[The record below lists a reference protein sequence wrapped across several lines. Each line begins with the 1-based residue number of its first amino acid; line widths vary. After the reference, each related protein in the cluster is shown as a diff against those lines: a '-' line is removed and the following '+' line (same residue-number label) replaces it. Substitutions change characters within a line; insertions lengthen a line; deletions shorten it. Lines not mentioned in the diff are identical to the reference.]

1 MTTFITVL
9 VILAFIAVLFGFY
22 QMQKKHLKF
31 STRVFSALGVGI
43 VLGAIIQFAFGTDSK
58 ITTQSMEWIGIVGNG
73 YVAFLQMLVIPLVF
87 VSIVGAFTKMKESNK
102 LGKISFNVLAT
113 LLGTT
118 AVAALVGIGTTLA
131 FGLQGAKFT
140 KVVPA
145 ETSRIAELATRQDAI
160 QDLTIPQQI
169 VSFIPKNVFA
179 DFAGTRPMS
188 TIGVVIFA
196 AFVGVAYLGV
206 RRKAPKEAEFFANL
220 IDSLYKITMRIVTLV
235 LRLTPYG
242 VLALMI
248 NVVATS
254 DFVAIINL
262 GKFVLAFVCG
272 LNYCFCHS
280 HVDFNYFKS
289 QPSYVSKKVFPVLS
303 FAFTSR

>member
-118 AVAALVGIGTTLA
+118 AVAA
-131 FGLQGAKFT
+131 
-140 KVVPA
+140 
-145 ETSRIAELATRQDAI
+145 SRGKIHARCCRNVKNCRVSDASRC
-160 QDLTIPQQI
+160 DSRFDDSSTNR
-169 VSFIPKNVFA
+169 FIY
-179 DFAGTRPMS
+179 S
-188 TIGVVIFA
+188 
-196 AFVGVAYLGV
+196 
-206 RRKAPKEAEFFANL
+206 
-220 IDSLYKITMRIVTLV
+220 
-235 LRLTPYG
+235 
-242 VLALMI
+242 
-248 NVVATS
+248 
-254 DFVAIINL
+254 
-262 GKFVLAFVCG
+262 
-272 LNYCFCHS
+272 
-280 HVDFNYFKS
+280 
-289 QPSYVSKKVFPVLS
+289 
-303 FAFTSR
+303 

>member
-1 MTTFITVL
+1 M
-9 VILAFIAVLFGFY
+9 
-22 QMQKKHLKF
+22 
-31 STRVFSALGVGI
+31 GI

-140 KVVPA
+140 QGAA

-206 RRKAPKEAEFFANL
+206 RRKAPKEAEFL
-220 IDSLYKITMRIVTLV
+220 QI
-235 LRLTPYG
+235 
-242 VLALMI
+242 
-248 NVVATS
+248 
-254 DFVAIINL
+254 
-262 GKFVLAFVCG
+262 
-272 LNYCFCHS
+272 
-280 HVDFNYFKS
+280 
-289 QPSYVSKKVFPVLS
+289 
-303 FAFTSR
+303 

>member
-140 KVVPA
+140 QGAA

-220 IDSLYKITMRIVTLV
+220 IDSLYKITM
-235 LRLTPYG
+235 
-242 VLALMI
+242 
-248 NVVATS
+248 
-254 DFVAIINL
+254 
-262 GKFVLAFVCG
+262 
-272 LNYCFCHS
+272 
-280 HVDFNYFKS
+280 
-289 QPSYVSKKVFPVLS
+289 
-303 FAFTSR
+303 